1 MILLIGSEKGGC
13 GKTTIA
19 INIAAALSLR
29 GCDVLLVD
37 ADRQASASEWA
48 SERRINQPD
57 KPKITCVQ
65 CFGEIDTN
73 LLDLSTRY
81 QHIIIDVT
89 GRDSSELRSSL
100 LVADAVLV
108 PTKPATF
115 DLSTLLTM
123 TKLIQQSRRINPKL
137 KSYAVLSIAPTNAK
151 LKEIEQ
157 SRSVV
162 LDYGDSISLLDTII
176 FDRKCY
182 RDSSSDGLG
191 VTEMLARSDSEF
203 HAQNE
208 MLNLINEVFK
218 YVD

>member
-13 GKTTIA
+13 GKTTLA
-19 INIAAALSLR
+19 INIAALLSAQ
-29 GCDVLLVD
+29 GGDVLLVD

-48 SERRINQPD
+48 SERHLNQLD

-73 LLDLSTRY
+73 LLDLSKRY

-100 LVADAVLV
+100 LVADSILV
-108 PTKPATF
+108 PIKPATF
-115 DLSTLLTM
+115 DLSTLPTM
-123 TKLIQQSRRINPKL
+123 IKIIQQSRRINPKL
-137 KSYAVLSIAPTNAK
+137 NAYAVLSIAPTNAK

-157 SRSVV
+157 SRSVI
-162 LDYGDSISLLDTII
+162 LDYSDSIDLLDTII

-182 RDSSSDGLG
+182 RDSTSDGIG
-191 VTEMLARSDSEF
+191 VTEMLGKSENIKAR
-203 HAQNE
+203 NE
-208 MLNLINEVFK
+208 MLNLAAEVFQNGN
-218 YVD
+218 